1 MKMLG
6 WFIPLAAAGMAFVYP
21 SYAAD
26 RVKEGGAQAVAPQAL
41 TYPQQIIYRVSGVR
55 DDGQGAQ
62 LGVATSFHCTN
73 WSNLPEKLAIAVYN
87 FNGALARA
95 RSFIVNSHYTFTVS
109 THKTLIFSENE
120 ILSPGV
126 DIDQGYAQ
134 IHSTTTNIY
143 CSAMIVDAASSSPAG
158 IALHLVRF
166 NPFPGSTQ

>member
-1 MKMLG
+1 MKMQS
-6 WFIPLAAAGMAFVYP
+6 WIFPLAAAGIAFALP
-21 SYAAD
+21 GYAAD
-26 RVKEGGAQAVAPQAL
+26 RAKEGGPQAVTPQAL

-55 DDGQGAQ
+55 DDGQKPE

-87 FNGALARA
+87 FNGGLARA
-95 RSFIVNSHYTFTVS
+95 RSFIVNSHHTFTVS
-109 THKTLIFSENE
+109 THRTKIFSEDAV
-120 ILSPGV
+120 LSPGV

-143 CSAMIVDAASSSPAG
+143 CSAMIVDAASSAPAG

-166 NPFPGSTQ
+166 NPYPGSTQ